1 MTPRRWIAAAAT
13 FLLAASAAADVDVST
28 QLGFGGRWISDAAT
42 PLTVS
47 LTNTGGDTV
56 RVQLSVS
63 QGERRG
69 RDDQVQVRAVPL
81 AAGITRVET
90 FLVPGT
96 LQWRGRVSVEVW
108 VSPTVPIHS
117 RADTGDRGSLT
128 VDVTG
133 PDASDSG
140 NVPYASVVLGV
151 LGDARGV
158 VASRTK
164 LDGGGNS
171 RSGDEASTSLAVL
184 PVDPSV
190 LRLAPI
196 GLDGFDAL
204 LAVDPDDRLGAT
216 PDERDGL
223 LDWVALG
230 GRLVVSL
237 GEHAPQFANSPL
249 AADMPATWT
258 GAGHTSYGSLLDELG
273 CDAGPEMFR
282 GPWIGL
288 SPASTADSTRTDA
301 GGRVLSV
308 ERRVGMGR
316 IVVLAYDLRKMLELA
331 TLDEKA
337 VRTLIEPAVF
347 VPKPE
352 PMDPNQYM
360 GVDVSSA
367 IGRILQI
374 GAFKPPPLALVVLGI
389 LLYVVVVG
397 PLDWFVLKRLK
408 KERLTTLTF
417 AGTVAGFTL
426 LAYGSSLLLFS
437 SGARVNRIVFAD
449 LADAGRD
456 GRQVLRFQDIAGYY
470 SPMGSD
476 QEVVY
481 PLPAAM
487 MTSSLP
493 GMDDSGQMGSAMPVI
508 IGSPDPLHL
517 RTVVQLAFRSQRVV
531 RGFCAGTLGPSVDVE
546 WSEKG
551 GESGV
556 VVTNGLPVDLDLV
569 LVFPNANQ
577 AYIVGPL
584 ASGAKSD
591 LVTSRSPRGADFA
604 GVEGRFSGGMFGR
617 NTTPG
622 EVDVKKLL
630 ESMTLAESA
639 VRRDR
644 PHLSR
649 DELAALAKS
658 GIDRT
663 ASLSAG
669 RGLLVA
675 FARSFPVPLPGSS
688 TTGDTY
694 VVLRKEVRL
703 R

>member
-216 PDERDGL
+216 PDERM
-223 LDWVALG
+223 V
-230 GRLVVSL
+230 R
-237 GEHAPQFANSPL
+237 GEP
-249 AADMPATWT
+249 AASYVMDPARPATAFFT
-258 GAGHTSYGSLLDELG
+258 VELESVAALRARFG
-273 CDAGPEMFR
+273 ERA
-282 GPWIGL
+282 
-288 SPASTADSTRTDA
+288 PAVIR
-301 GGRVLSV
+301 
-308 ERRVGMGR
+308 R
-316 IVVLAYDLRKMLELA
+316 IVQILSHEKPAHLA
-331 TLDEKA
+331 
-337 VRTLIEPAVF
+337 
-347 VPKPE
+347 
-352 PMDPNQYM
+352 
-360 GVDVSSA
+360 
-367 IGRILQI
+367 
-374 GAFKPPPLALVVLGI
+374 
-389 LLYVVVVG
+389 
-397 PLDWFVLKRLK
+397 
-408 KERLTTLTF
+408 
-417 AGTVAGFTL
+417 FTL
-426 LAYGSSLLLFS
+426 RHAEGS
-437 SGARVNRIVFAD
+437 
-449 LADAGRD
+449 
-456 GRQVLRFQDIAGYY
+456 
-470 SPMGSD
+470 
-476 QEVVY
+476 
-481 PLPAAM
+481 
-487 MTSSLP
+487 
-493 GMDDSGQMGSAMPVI
+493 
-508 IGSPDPLHL
+508 
-517 RTVVQLAFRSQRVV
+517 
-531 RGFCAGTLGPSVDVE
+531 
-546 WSEKG
+546 
-551 GESGV
+551 
-556 VVTNGLPVDLDLV
+556 
-569 LVFPNANQ
+569 
-577 AYIVGPL
+577 
-584 ASGAKSD
+584 
-591 LVTSRSPRGADFA
+591 
-604 GVEGRFSGGMFGR
+604 
-617 NTTPG
+617 
-622 EVDVKKLL
+622 
-630 ESMTLAESA
+630 
-639 VRRDR
+639 
-644 PHLSR
+644 
-649 DELAALAKS
+649 
-658 GIDRT
+658 
-663 ASLSAG
+663 
-669 RGLLVA
+669 
-675 FARSFPVPLPGSS
+675 
-688 TTGDTY
+688 
-694 VVLRKEVRL
+694 
-703 R
+703 